1 MGGTFVEGFDIDGV
15 IGIRDLT
22 FDGQYFYGGTY
33 SSTLYCLD
41 LANQTLV
48 GTIST
53 ACSAIRHC
61 SYDPERDG
69 FWLGDWSTLALY
81 SRTGDLVQT
90 ACDPSDTYGSAYYRD
105 DDNVEH
111 LYLFTQFDSGAY
123 VYDYNIADNTIGSDP
138 IFSFTGN
145 LPECTGMAGGAF
157 IGKYGNKMAFFGN
170 VQQGPNLVGIY
181 ELSVIPSSWSNC
193 IEKMSAPHQTTFL
206 SEGWNWFSTYMEVSL
221 DDLKDALM
229 TALPETSII
238 IKSRTQSIKYIVRTH
253 TWNGTLDWDVTQMY
267 KIDVPSACEITL
279 EGNPI
284 DPPHYP
290 ITVVNG
296 PNWIGYP
303 LAESMTVTAAFANFG
318 VLNGDVIK
326 AKSGSTRYMNGSW
339 RPNGLTILVPGQG
352 YIFNSAATGNRTLVF
367 PSGAK

>member
-1 MGGTFVEGFDIDGV
+1 MCPSGTGH
-15 IGIRDLT
+15 
-22 FDGQYFYGGTY
+22 
-33 SSTLYCLD
+33 S
-41 LANQTLV
+41 
-48 GTIST
+48 IST

-170 VQQGPNLVGIY
+170 VQQVPNLVGIY

-238 IKSRTQSIKYIVRTH
+238 IRSRTQSIKYIVRTH

-267 KIDVPSACEITL
+267 KIDVPNACEITL

-290 ITVVNG
+290 ITIVNG

-352 YIFNSAATGNRTLVF
+352 YIFNSAATGERTLVF